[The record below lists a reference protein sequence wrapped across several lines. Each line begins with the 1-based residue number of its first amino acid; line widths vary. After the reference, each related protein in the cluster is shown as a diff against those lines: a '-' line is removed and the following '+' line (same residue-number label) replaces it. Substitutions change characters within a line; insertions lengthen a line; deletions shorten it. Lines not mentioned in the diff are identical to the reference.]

1 VGLATHQ
8 GLGQWSRSSGS
19 SYSANQLPSIEWNW
33 PHGLPGEILT
43 KLKKGAHLTDS
54 TFQPDTIATAGKTP
68 GRANAAPAYR
78 TFGVRVLN
86 YLTNHVVNRVPSFA
100 FRRYWYRHAL
110 GIDLAE
116 GSAVFLGCYIWF
128 YGPGQVRRVGV
139 HIGRH
144 SLVNRGCCLDAR
156 APLHIGDNVSISPEV
171 SILTTG
177 HQYEDPDFA
186 LVSQPVVIEDYVW
199 IGTRATIMPGVTI
212 GRGAVVAAG
221 AVVTGD
227 VAAQSI
233 VAGVPARP
241 IGRRTLDPGYTLAK
255 PPLFE

>member
-1 VGLATHQ
+1 VAIVGKA
-8 GLGQWSRSSGS
+8 
-19 SYSANQLPSIEWNW
+19 
-33 PHGLPGEILT
+33 
-43 KLKKGAHLTDS
+43 
-54 TFQPDTIATAGKTP
+54 P
-68 GRANAAPAYR
+68 GRAHATPAYR

-86 YLTNHVVNRVPSFA
+86 YLTNHVISRVPSFA
-100 FRRYWYRHAL
+100 VRRYWYRRIL

-128 YGPGQVRRVGV
+128 YGPGQVRRAGV
-139 HIGRH
+139 RLGRH

-171 SILTTG
+171 MILTTG
-177 HQYEDPDFA
+177 HQYEDPDFG
-186 LVSQPVVIEDYVW
+186 LLSQPVVIEDYVW
-199 IGTRATIMPGVTI
+199 IGTRAMIMPGVTI

-221 AVVTGD
+221 AVVTAD
-227 VAAQSI
+227 VPAQAI

-241 IGRRTLDPGYTLAK
+241 IGKRTLDPAYTLAK